1 MEYDVLTKTLFL
13 SEREADRLGFALWEP
28 KRATGKM
35 EWWTPPSLF
44 ESLGLE
50 FDLDP
55 CSPAGGLEWVPARQ
69 YYALPQDGLTLPWH
83 GKVWLNPPYNRP
95 GPWTD
100 KLNAHGN
107 GVALVA
113 NGTDTQWFQ
122 RAATHADS
130 VCFIAGRLAF
140 VHSET
145 GDDTKAADFGSILL
159 GYGDCAEAVANCGL
173 GFIRI
178 SA

>member
-1 MEYDVLTKTLFL
+1 VAAEGADAGI
-13 SEREADRLGFALWEP
+13 READRLGFALWEP
-28 KRATGKM
+28 KRATGNY
-35 EWWTPPSLF
+35 EWGTPPSLF
-44 ESLGLE
+44 ESLDLE

-55 CSPAGGLEWVPARQ
+55 CSPAGGLEWVPAKR
-69 YYALPQDGLTLPWH
+69 YYALPQDGLALPWH

-107 GVALVA
+107 GVALLP
-113 NGTDTQWFQ
+113 NCTETKWFQ
-122 RAATHADS
+122 RAEAHAS
-130 VCFIAGRLAF
+130 VMCFIAGRLGF

-145 GDDTKAADFGSILL
+145 GEQNRTAPSGSVLF